1 MGVSPGSSVDIHF
14 DTRGSVNGLY
24 PVHSPSSA
32 SSLP

>member
-1 MGVSPGSSVDIHF
+1 MGVSPGSSADARF
-14 DTRGSVNGLY
+14 DTRGLVNGLY